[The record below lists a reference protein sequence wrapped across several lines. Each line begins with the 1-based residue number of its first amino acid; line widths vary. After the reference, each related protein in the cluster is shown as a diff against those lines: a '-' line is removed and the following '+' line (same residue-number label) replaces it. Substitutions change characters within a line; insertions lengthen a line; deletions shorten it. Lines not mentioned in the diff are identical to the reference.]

1 MYDEQDV
8 MFPVDTV
15 SDAAGE
21 AVPWPS
27 PCLFLWRRFQCGSLC
42 SRCRSLETDLQIL
55 VERAEI
61 GGTVPER
68 VLAEEVVEVP
78 VDELPVEAVVVRSS
92 DVSTT
97 IAPKQIIE

>member
-1 MYDEQDV
+1 
-8 MFPVDTV
+8 
-15 SDAAGE
+15 
-21 AVPWPS
+21 
-27 PCLFLWRRFQCGSLC
+27 
-42 SRCRSLETDLQIL
+42 
-55 VERAEI
+55 
-61 GGTVPER
+61 VPER